1 MMNEDTKLISLEELV
16 PSKLNNIVA
25 VEPQE
30 NGTADIYIRKEN
42 KISHKEISF
51 LPFILVQDKLFIE
64 QFDGNFELIK
74 LNGNEY
80 FSYLVKFSNNKAYTS
95 ALKYLKS
102 STGYS
107 PSSQNAPYRVFSDLQ
122 QQALIQNQIRLFR
135 GMKFSEILRMQVDI
149 ETLTTAGYDFP
160 NPKRDEDKVIIIS
173 MSDNTGWEQYLL
185 VDEQTTEK
193 QILEDFV
200 KIVNE
205 RNPDVI
211 EGHNLFRFDLPF
223 IEERAKR
230 HKVKLLIG
238 RDGSKPKTRT
248 SRFSVAEKTT
258 SYKRYEIFGRHV
270 VDTYFLAQ
278 LYDVSHRDLESYS
291 LKSIA
296 KHFGVAPE
304 KRTYIDSG
312 NIRKYYLEER
322 DKLLDYALDDV
333 RETRAIS
340 EILSQSYFY
349 QTQLQPY
356 SYQNI
361 VVRGNATKIDS
372 MLIASY
378 LAIDESIPVSEP
390 GRQFTGALTEAF
402 ESGLFKNVW
411 HCDIRSLYPSIILS
425 QNLQPSRDRLN
436 NFTYFLKKLRLFRL
450 NAKDKERES
459 TTQEEKE
466 FYNSLQ
472 TIFKV
477 MINSFYGYLGFGFG
491 TFNDFNM
498 AEEVTTK
505 GREILTSMLNF
516 LIKEKANVIE
526 MDTDGIYFQPPSN
539 ITSPKEMESKIQSIL
554 PKGIDVEL
562 DSVYNAMFCYKS
574 KNYALLM
581 ENGEIAIAGA
591 ALKSRGVEP
600 FLRDYLKK
608 FVFHLLNEEF
618 EKIHILTEE
627 YKQDIQNHSL
637 PLSKI
642 AKSENLKDSPDT
654 YKTKMASGKGRRS
667 AAYELAIKA
676 DRNYRQGDQI
686 SYYVTGIKKKLS
698 VVDNSCLLSDAPE
711 ERDENTTYYISKLD
725 DIYKKFAAFIPKK
738 QDNNDFKL
746 EA

>member
-1 MMNEDTKLISLEELV
+1 MNNDIKLISLEELV
-16 PSKLNNIVA
+16 TSRLNNVVA
-25 VEPQE
+25 IEPKE
-30 NGTADIYIRKEN
+30 NGTADIYTRNAN
-42 KISHKEISF
+42 KVSHQEINF
-51 LPFILVQDKLFIE
+51 QPFILIQDKLFIE
-64 QFDGNFELIK
+64 QFEGNYEITK

-80 FSYLVKFSNNKAYTS
+80 FRYLVKFSNDTVYSS

-102 STGYS
+102 TTGYS
-107 PSSQNAPYRVFSDLQ
+107 PSSQNAPYRIFSDMQ
-122 QQALIQNQIRLFR
+122 QQVLIQNQIRLFR
-135 GMKFSEILRMQVDI
+135 EMKFSEVLRMQIDI
-149 ETLTTAGYDFP
+149 ETLTTPGYDFP
-160 NPKRDEDKVIIIS
+160 NPKREEDRIIIVS
-173 MSDNTGWEQYLL
+173 MSDSTGWEQYLL
-185 VDEQTTEK
+185 ADETTTEK
-193 QILEDFV
+193 QILEEFV
-200 KIVNE
+200 KILKE
-205 RNPDVI
+205 KDPDVI

-230 HKVKLLIG
+230 YKVKLSLG
-238 RDGSKPKTRT
+238 RDESRPKTRT

-258 SYKRYEIFGRHV
+258 SYKRYEIYGRHI

-278 LYDVSHRDLESYS
+278 LYDVSYRDLESYS

-296 KHFGVAPE
+296 KHFGVAPD

-312 NIRKYYLEER
+312 NIKKYYLEER
-322 DKLLDYALDDV
+322 EKLLAYALDDV
-333 RETRAIS
+333 KETRAIS

-356 SYQNI
+356 SYQNV

-372 MLIASY
+372 MLVASY
-378 LAIDESIPVSEP
+378 LSENESIPVSEP
-390 GRQFTGALTEAF
+390 GRQFSGALTEAF
-402 ESGLFKNVW
+402 ESGLFKNIW

-425 QNLQPSRDRLN
+425 QNLQPSRDKLN
-436 NFTYFLKKLRLFRL
+436 KFNYFLKTLKQFRL
-450 NAKDKERES
+450 NAKDQERNS
-459 TTQEEKE
+459 TIKEEKE

-472 TIFKV
+472 TTFKI

-498 AEEVTTK
+498 AEKVTAQ

-526 MDTDGIYFQPPSN
+526 MDTDGIYFQPPQD
-539 ITSPKEMESKIQSIL
+539 ITSPKSMESKIQNIL

-562 DSVYNAMFCYKS
+562 DSVYKAMFCYKS

-608 FVFHLLNEEF
+608 FVFYLLNEEF
-618 EKIHILTEE
+618 EKIHTITEE
-627 YKQDIQNHSL
+627 YKNSINDRKL

-642 AKSENLKDSPDT
+642 AKSENLKDSLET
-654 YKTKMASGKGRRS
+654 YKSKIASGKGRRS

-676 DRNYRQGDQI
+676 KRNYNQGDQI
-686 SYYVTGIKKKLS
+686 SYYVTGTKKKLS
-698 VVDNSCLLSDAPE
+698 VVDNCCLLSDVPE
-711 ERDENTTYYISKLD
+711 ERDENTAYYISKLD
-725 DIYKKFAAFIPKK
+725 EIYKKFAAFIPQK
-738 QDNNDFKL
+738 QNNQDFKL